1 MYPRKLQ
8 LHRKGHSNRVS
19 DFHDFVCSSL
29 PKAMFLCPPSPTKGS
44 EAGGRGGGGGHIVFG
59 QRRRRRKISRPLCNL
74 ITLCNILMIL
84 GRNVDQDE
92 MTCRIQD

>member
-29 PKAMFLCPPSPTKGS
+29 PKAIFLCPPSPTKGS
-44 EAGGRGGGGGHIVFG
+44 EAGGRGGGGGGGVG
-59 QRRRRRKISRPLCNL
+59 RRGEGDVLFLVSVGVGVKFLVRSV
-74 ITLCNILMIL
+74 T
-84 GRNVDQDE
+84 
-92 MTCRIQD
+92 